1 MHGLLV
7 SANVPKEPKS
17 FSTHITWKLVF
28 VLAVHT
34 IYVTWQICHNCTT
47 NVASV
52 LHAFMLHLLV
62 HLHLS
67 SIAATETT
75 HITLERSFLVVALFN
90 VYGQV
95 TNLKVKLK
103 KS

>member
-7 SANVPKEPKS
+7 SAYVTKEPRS
-17 FSTHITWKLVF
+17 LSTHITSKLVL

-34 IYVTWQICHNCTT
+34 PYVTRQICHNCTT

-52 LHAFMLHLLV
+52 LHSIMLHLLV

-67 SIAATETT
+67 SVAAAKTT
-75 HITLERSFLVVALFN
+75 HITLEWSFLVVALFD

-95 TNLKVKLK
+95 TNLKQ
-103 KS
+103 SN